1 MDKYLLLRFAHLV
14 GLMLMSAGLIG
25 VFVADMRSR
34 QVREVTLFAQAVT
47 FIAVF
52 YDGLVVP
59 GALLLAASGTWLIVE
74 YHGGWSWAFLSTPWL
89 AGMVL
94 LFALEFVEGNTITRL
109 YFMRL
114 RRLTRIAVA
123 QGRVTEE
130 LARARGEQL
139 ASFTHYLD
147 IPLLLV
153 IVSLGALRPA
163 DWTQFVVATGAAVIA
178 ATVLNTA
185 IPRLYPLEWR
195 SWARLKRCQVRARNQ
210 PFSTRPATA
219 SSFFKSSGSRASG
232 AVISAVSSARSEP
245 MGHGS
250 CSRGKSFASRATS
263 VFAFSAL
270 LVSTLMM
277 SCTVT
282 ASWSGCQQS
291 KSVTIA
297 TVA

>member
-185 IPRLYPLEWR
+185 IPRLYPW
-195 SWARLKRCQVRARNQ
+195 
-210 PFSTRPATA
+210 
-219 SSFFKSSGSRASG
+219 SGEA
-232 AVISAVSSARSEP
+232 
-245 MGHGS
+245 GHG
-250 CSRGKSFASRATS
+250 
-263 VFAFSAL
+263 
-270 LVSTLMM
+270 
-277 SCTVT
+277 
-282 ASWSGCQQS
+282 
-291 KSVTIA
+291 
-297 TVA
+297 